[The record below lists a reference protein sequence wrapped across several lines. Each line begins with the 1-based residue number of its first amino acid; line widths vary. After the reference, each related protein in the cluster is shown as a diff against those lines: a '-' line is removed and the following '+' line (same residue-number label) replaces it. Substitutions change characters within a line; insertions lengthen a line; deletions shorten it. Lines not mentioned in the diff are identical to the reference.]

1 MGPFLKA
8 HGLRV
13 VLTAVVI
20 YLVFF
25 LSLGTRTFFQHVRR
39 IVTTPE
45 AKELSYELTETL
57 GSAALA
63 VTRKIRGDRPPY

>member
-8 HGLRV
+8 HGLKV
-13 VLTAVVI
+13 VLTAIAI

-25 LSLGTRTFFQHVRR
+25 LSLGTRTFFQHVMR

-45 AKELSYELTETL
+45 AKELRYELTETI

-63 VTRKIRGDRPPY
+63 VTRKIRGDRPLY